1 MGKQLKMPEED
12 HKSVGF
18 FWWCWQCSVLFGEW
32 DSLKRFNWSADNMN
46 DGNIF
51 FKDILDTLFQLCP
64 FFCRIVTEDLSIL
77 QESKAE
83 HLD

>member
-1 MGKQLKMPEED
+1 
-12 HKSVGF
+12 
-18 FWWCWQCSVLFGEW
+18 
-32 DSLKRFNWSADNMN
+32 MN

-77 QESKAE
+77 QVSQAE